1 MTQTFL
7 SGEELESI
15 YVYLGDTPDTRLLC
29 VNYASPAIAEGT
41 LELSCEKPTIGQF
54 VRIVKQKDPVP
65 VQSVLSMCEVEV
77 NALKLNG
84 R

>member
-1 MTQTFL
+1 MTLTFL

-15 YVYLGDTPDTRLLC
+15 YVYLGDTLDTILFC
-29 VNYASPAIAEGT
+29 VHYASPAIAEGT